1 MDDIDIATD
10 NVVNTGLAYLDATGG
25 RAAAGEITPLYEAN
39 ITALRRLRDVCANA
53 PDQVEKRPWRRLRA
67 TAPARCGAGTR
78 RSHDH
83 HPDHRRH
90 DRLL

>member
-25 RAAAGEITPLYEAN
+25 RAAAGEITPLYEAH

-53 PDQVEKRPWRRLRA
+53 PDPVEKTLAKIESNGAREVWRWDEA
-67 TAPARCGAGTR
+67 Q
-78 RSHDH
+78 S
-83 HPDHRRH
+83 
-90 DRLL
+90 